1 MALRSEELLG
11 QILNSMEANNVA
23 MNNMQAY
30 LKEMAKQQRNAGSGS
45 GGRNNDN
52 GRGGGNGN
60 PPDRNGRGGRGDSD
74 NRRDKNKGI
83 MDSMTKTLNS
93 FGGTRRNSLLHQG
106 MNNESF
112 VKLAGNA
119 TKAGIALLGITP
131 VTKMFTALVTA
142 GTALYEFMNESYKMY
157 TDLNSAGVTMSDTMF
172 GIKAS
177 ASQAWISMNE
187 FGSVMKSNTSV
198 FTAMEAEG
206 GNAVD
211 RFAALSNQVLSLQD
225 TMGEYGLQNKQ
236 IVGLTAQYIKYQKLS
251 RLSEQMDDNKRAT
264 QTNDFINTMIQS
276 SKVLGKSIDEIT
288 KAMQKQVDS
297 STYALEYELSSRYG
311 LTDEIAKQTT
321 QNMNMQFAALGDA
334 GTQFQKQ
341 LEKYIATGIVP
352 EGSSPEFIDLLD
364 KMRDQVTSGAMS
376 TEEGAQQVMKGFQ
389 GMINNIDINELSFIA
404 QQVGGEFQ
412 SMVNNMVNMKQT
424 MAQANYTFNE
434 QKPLEGWD
442 LLAARFNNWLSGYTS
457 AITQWW
463 NSSID
468 SIGKWLTRDLADGE
482 GFWENAWGR
491 FTDWIANDIP
501 DWLRNSIAKPMRYF
515 FNNFDTILMD
525 ALTDI
530 ATYLKETITAGL
542 EKIKAY
548 ANPLNWFSDDDKPE
562 QPKQPSKWSLGYLFG
577 DDDAEPVGTTTSETP
592 QATPRN
598 KKDKPVVP
606 NTEPPQAKSKP
617 SDYNPKGGEKLKT
630 GDDTTSPDADQLKRE
645 QKLYLESQTKLLK
658 DILDAL
664 RVANQ
669 SDTDV
674 ISALTKIAGNTEPVT
689 NV

>member
-1 MALRSEELLG
+1 MLRTDELLS
-11 QILNSMEANNVA
+11 QILNSMEANNVS
-23 MNNMQAY
+23 MNNMQTY
-30 LKEMAKQQRNAGSGS
+30 LKELAQQSRQRGGSGNGNS
-45 GGRNNDN
+45 GNNDNRPPRGDRGRNDRGNGGRN
-52 GRGGGNGN
+52 
-60 PPDRNGRGGRGDSD
+60 DRDQ
-74 NRRDKNKGI
+74 NKGFV
-83 MDSMTKTLNS
+83 DSMTKSLSS
-93 FGGTRRNSLLHQG
+93 FGTRRNSQLHQG
-106 MNNESF
+106 LNNESF

-119 TKAGIALLGITP
+119 TKASVALLGITP
-131 VTKMFTALVTA
+131 VTKVFGALVTA

-157 TDLNSAGVTMSDTMF
+157 TDLNSAGVTMSDSMF
-172 GIKAS
+172 SIKAS
-177 ASQAWISMNE
+177 ASQAWISMDE
-187 FGSVMKSNTSV
+187 FGSVLKTNTSV
-198 FTAMEAEG
+198 LSSLGAEG
-206 GNAVD
+206 DSAVD
-211 RFAALSNQVLSLQD
+211 KFARLSNQVLELQG

-251 RLSEQMDDNKRAT
+251 RLSEQIDDNKRAS
-264 QTNDFINTMIQS
+264 QTSDFINTMIQS

-297 STYALEYELSSRYG
+297 STYALEYELNSRYG
-311 LTDEIAKQTT
+311 LSDDIAKKTT
-321 QNMNMQFAALGDA
+321 ENMNMQFAALGEA

-376 TEEGAQQVMKGFQ
+376 TEEGARDVMKGFQ

-424 MAQANYTFNE
+424 MAQANYAFNE

-457 AITQWW
+457 AISQWW
-463 NSSID
+463 NNSID
-468 SIGKWLTRDLADGE
+468 SIGKWLTRDLAEGE

-501 DWLRNSIAKPMRYF
+501 EWLRDSIAKPMKYF
-515 FNNFDTILMD
+515 FSNFDTILMD

-542 EKIKAY
+542 DKIKKY
-548 ANPLNWFSDDDKPE
+548 ANPLNWFSDDEAKPTAP
-562 QPKQPSKWSLGYLFG
+562 QQKSKWSWDYIFG
-577 DDDAEPVGTTTSETP
+577 DDEPTAPQGGQQQQTP
-592 QATPRN
+592 AIPRN
-598 KKDKPVVP
+598 KKTGGGVLP
-606 NTEPPQAKSKP
+606 TEPPQANTKK
-617 SDYNPKGGEKLKT
+617 SDYNPRGGEQVKT
-630 GDDTTSPDADQLKRE
+630 GDETSNPVEEQQRRE
-645 QKLYLESQTKLLK
+645 QREYYDAQTKLLN
-658 DILDAL
+658 DILSAIRL
-664 RVANQ
+664 CNQ
-669 SDTDV
+669 SDGD
-674 ISALTKIAGNTEPVT
+674 IINALNKIVGNTEPVT